1 MSTQPAKPT
10 SPGAWHVKR
19 KYGCFYLVYAVA
31 VLAVVFWLLSRSIS
45 PAPPSQIDMT
55 TEAVSG
61 AAQQFALKCQ
71 ALPTQDVALLTATTN
86 LMVREDLHP
95 ALGSLMLD
103 MEQRIQ
109 SKTLRRDKVTQ
120 AISQLDQNERDVSS
134 MKFLLDFT
142 DRVYTLRQDMDCVWA
157 DINIR
162 ANAPKDAAG
171 TAT

>member
-1 MSTQPAKPT
+1 MATQPAKPT
-10 SPGAWHVKR
+10 SPGAWHVTR
-19 KYGCFYLVYAVA
+19 KHGFTFFVYAVA

-45 PAPPSQIDMT
+45 PAPPRQIDMT
-55 TEAVSG
+55 TDAVDG

-71 ALPTQDVALLTATTN
+71 ALPTQDVALLTTTAS
-86 LMVREDLHP
+86 LVVREDLHP
-95 ALGSLMLD
+95 ALGYLMLD
-103 MEQRIQ
+103 MEHQIQ
-109 SKTLRRDKVTQ
+109 SKTLRRDEVTQ
-120 AISQLDQNERDVSS
+120 ATPQLDQIERDVSS

>member
-1 MSTQPAKPT
+1 
-10 SPGAWHVKR
+10 
-19 KYGCFYLVYAVA
+19 
-31 VLAVVFWLLSRSIS
+31 
-45 PAPPSQIDMT
+45 
-55 TEAVSG
+55 
-61 AAQQFALKCQ
+61 
-71 ALPTQDVALLTATTN
+71 
-86 LMVREDLHP
+86 MVREDLHP